1 MSSVLH
7 TKWQNYIWIK
17 TKTTE
22 EDFFCDKRMI
32 IWSLKNCDNHDDHLN
47 TWSQKWTV
55 ESPGG
60 KNSANWLRSWLLN
73 DFEIYSYVLNISI
86 LKCIL
91 TCWTYLFWNL
101 FLRSEHSPPRVVR
114 TEGFVHFVQLLLLKI
129 QNDQILSDGEA
140 LFWIFT
146 LWCFE
151 KQLPFF
157 RVTLY
162 LVWLRSQSRSVGS
175 KVFSFFFG
183 LPRTEWIPFTL
194 TLSSKYRK
202 L

>member
-1 MSSVLH
+1 M
-7 TKWQNYIWIK
+7 
-17 TKTTE
+17 
-22 EDFFCDKRMI
+22 
-32 IWSLKNCDNHDDHLN
+32 
-47 TWSQKWTV
+47 
-55 ESPGG
+55 
-60 KNSANWLRSWLLN
+60 
-73 DFEIYSYVLNISI
+73 YSYVLNISI

-114 TEGFVHFVQLLLLKI
+114 TEGFVHFVQLLLLKN
-129 QNDQILSDGEA
+129 QNDQILSDREA

-183 LPRTEWIPFTL
+183 LPRTAWISITL
-194 TLSSKYRK
+194 RLSSKYGNGK
-202 L
+202 FQKISFSCFLALLTHQGP